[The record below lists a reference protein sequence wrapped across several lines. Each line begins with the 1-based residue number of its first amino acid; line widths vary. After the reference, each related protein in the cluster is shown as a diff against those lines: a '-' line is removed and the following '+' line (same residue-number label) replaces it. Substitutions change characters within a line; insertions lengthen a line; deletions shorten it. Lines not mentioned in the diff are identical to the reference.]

1 MKVKYYSPIPTT
13 NKDNKTTI
21 ALVFDVET
29 TGLLR
34 KSNMHKVEECPHVL
48 QLSYA
53 MYDCGRRKLLKTVDS
68 YIRIPAN
75 VQIPKEA
82 SDVNHITYDMCANG
96 YLMADV
102 LKEFY
107 EDYHK
112 STVLVAHN
120 YQFDSNMLSIEFQRH
135 WPELAISHPYALNL
149 FQHTYLKSRNMRYI
163 CTMETSTD
171 ICKIAHALK
180 QREGKPVTY
189 KWPTLLELNTH
200 LFDSEPPPTNM
211 HNSMVDVMVTMRCF
225 MKLEYDYLIPIF

>member
-1 MKVKYYSPIPTT
+1 MKVNYYSPIPT
-13 NKDNKTTI
+13 KDRTTI

-34 KSNMHKVEECPHVL
+34 KSIMHKVEECPHVL

-107 EDYHK
+107 ED
-112 STVLVAHN
+112 
-120 YQFDSNMLSIEFQRH
+120 
-135 WPELAISHPYALNL
+135 
-149 FQHTYLKSRNMRYI
+149 
-163 CTMETSTD
+163 
-171 ICKIAHALK
+171 
-180 QREGKPVTY
+180 
-189 KWPTLLELNTH
+189 
-200 LFDSEPPPTNM
+200 
-211 HNSMVDVMVTMRCF
+211 
-225 MKLEYDYLIPIF
+225 